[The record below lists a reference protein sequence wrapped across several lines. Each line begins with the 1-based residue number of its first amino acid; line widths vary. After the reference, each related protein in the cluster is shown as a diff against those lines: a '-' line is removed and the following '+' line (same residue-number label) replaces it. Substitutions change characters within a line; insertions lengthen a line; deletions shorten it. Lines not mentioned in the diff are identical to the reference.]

1 VSSIMDKLRERIEDN
16 YDELREEMLSRD
28 NETIFDSA
36 MSIAAATDVLFY
48 MSTHDWV
55 DEDEAAYL
63 LDFSNPLVMLA
74 EAWEE
79 HLNSGDGKFRS
90 VLESVLECEDN
101 EENYMTMAM
110 ESELREKHGYNV
122 TITEAV
128 LIELVEAGNR
138 LAELRAIYEGLGADV
153 CDEE

>member
-1 VSSIMDKLRERIEDN
+1 MSSIMDKLRERIEEN
-16 YDELREEMLSRD
+16 YEELREEMLSRSS
-28 NETIFDSA
+28 EAVFDSA

-63 LDFSNPLVMLA
+63 LDFTNPLVMIA

-90 VLESVLECEDN
+90 VLESVLDNEDN
-101 EENYMTMAM
+101 EENYMTMAL

-128 LIELVEAGNR
+128 LIELVEVGNR
-138 LAELRAIYEGLGADV
+138 LAELQAIYEGLGADV

>member
-1 VSSIMDKLRERIEDN
+1 VSSIMDKLRERIEEN
-16 YDELREEMLSRD
+16 YEELREEMLSRSS
-28 NETIFDSA
+28 EAVFDSA

-90 VLESVLECEDN
+90 VLESVLDNEDN
-101 EENYMTMAM
+101 EENYMTMAL

-128 LIELVEAGNR
+128 LIELVEVGNR
-138 LAELRAIYEGLGADV
+138 LAELQAIYEGLGADV

>member
-1 VSSIMDKLRERIEDN
+1 MSSIMDKLRERIEEN
-16 YDELREEMLSRD
+16 YDELREEMLSRSS
-28 NETIFDSA
+28 EAVFDSA

-63 LDFSNPLVMLA
+63 LDFSNPLVMIA

-79 HLNSGDGKFRS
+79 HLNSGDSKFRS
-90 VLESVLECEDN
+90 VLESVLDNEDN
-101 EENYMTMAM
+101 EENYMTMVM
-110 ESELREKHGYNV
+110 ESELREKHGYDV
-122 TITEAV
+122 PITEALLCEMAEV
-128 LIELVEAGNR
+128 GSRYLELQ
-138 LAELRAIYEGLGADV
+138 AIYEGLGADV